1 MEHLRVAGAIAHQA
15 ALAVEESRHYDALI
29 QSERLAAVGQTMAGV
44 SHHIKNILQGLKS
57 GGEILSM
64 GIGSKDWELVT
75 QGWKIVERNQSKIYD
90 LVMDMLGYSKEREP
104 VREPCD
110 LEKIARDIVDL
121 ETPLAQ
127 ERGVQLSLLSSLG
140 MPLVEADAEG
150 IHRALLNLVGNALDA
165 AVEADQ
171 PRVEVELGMEAGGLA
186 VIAVRDNGSGIPASE
201 YESIFRPFFSTKGS
215 RGTGLGLPVS
225 RKILREHGGDLTVQS
240 DPGRQ
245 TEFRIRLP
253 IKAPGAG
260 SGSQESFSLQSSES
274 STKSVPS
281 LSDPG

>member
-1 MEHLRVAGAIAHQA
+1 
-15 ALAVEESRHYDALI
+15 
-29 QSERLAAVGQTMAGV
+29 
-44 SHHIKNILQGLKS
+44 
-57 GGEILSM
+57 
-64 GIGSKDWELVT
+64 
-75 QGWKIVERNQSKIYD
+75 
-90 LVMDMLGYSKEREP
+90 
-104 VREPCD
+104 
-110 LEKIARDIVDL
+110 
-121 ETPLAQ
+121 
-127 ERGVQLSLLSSLG
+127 
-140 MPLVEADAEG
+140 
-150 IHRALLNLVGNALDA
+150 
-165 AVEADQ
+165 
-171 PRVEVELGMEAGGLA
+171 LA

-253 IKAPGAG
+253 IKAPGSG

-274 STKSVPS
+274 STRSVPS